1 MTYIISFSYNSIDTF
16 PNHAVFA
23 QLLFSCLNLS
33 NCLYK
38 LVAKNYQQVKKEWL
52 IASKKKFTSTLF
64 QSYSEYEIPFLMCY
78 PPKQVFLICN
88 CSNI

>member
-1 MTYIISFSYNSIDTF
+1 MTYIISFSYNSIDIF

-38 LVAKNYQQVKKEWL
+38 LVAKNYQQVKRNGSLRPRKSL
-52 IASKKKFTSTLF
+52 QVHFF
-64 QSYSEYEIPFLMCY
+64 NPIPSMRFL
-78 PPKQVFLICN
+78 
-88 CSNI
+88 S